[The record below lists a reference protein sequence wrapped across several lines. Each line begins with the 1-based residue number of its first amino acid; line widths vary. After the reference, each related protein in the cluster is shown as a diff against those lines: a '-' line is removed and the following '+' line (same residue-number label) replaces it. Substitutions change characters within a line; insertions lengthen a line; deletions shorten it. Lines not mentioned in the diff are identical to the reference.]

1 MARTRYVK
9 TLANHPLLK
18 ECSRKELTMLSK
30 HATPLR
36 VSKGKLLM
44 SGRRPAREFFM
55 LESGRASVSVEGRQV
70 AELGNGDF
78 CGEMSLLDDNY
89 IRRAE
94 VVAETDMDILVF
106 DSRGFRQMMQEVP
119 LAAERIRDVV
129 KFRQN

>member
-1 MARTRYVK
+1 MARTKYVK
-9 TLANHPLLK
+9 SLANHPLLK
-18 ECSRKELTMLSK
+18 ECSRGELTMLSK

-36 VSKGKLLM
+36 VPKGKLLM

-106 DSRGFRQMMQEVP
+106 DSRGFRQMMLEVP